1 MTKLSEVKEFFIDK
15 LINNWSVSKKEATA
29 DAEELI
35 ELSADHTIAELMAE
49 FRKRRYLLDELDLRA
64 IAWEALCLLRLRKIA
79 DDPAQ
84 FLKEKRETFLASP
97 DTCASDQI
105 LYAEELPEDLQFA
118 LLADSELSDTPVLS
132 DDVYYAMCRSFPN
145 LETAPWL
152 RLISLIQAEKFDEAL
167 ETIPRLTRFS
177 DEDGVYQKFAII
189 YSRVGQIE
197 QLRTICRQAARDYA
211 AHRTIRR
218 WENAVHMLN
227 LLINAKSFSLPDRDV
242 FEMAQKLSSS
252 CPRMKWDENR
262 SAFMHSLIVI
272 ELNNAKVMRDRE
284 VEQTVFSIV
293 QWVDALLEEGCP
305 VNENPF
311 DSLIVDL
318 VIETAKTLPDARFRG
333 PFRELLDHL
342 TKKSVLPKEQY
353 QAIPSGYRSLES
365 YAVHEDPRLSREMRE
380 FSIFIYPLYNEFN
393 VADAAEA
400 LAILDEN
407 PSDERIIRRDYPYL
421 NGILRK
427 ARKSVRAAR
436 KDASRLRFS
445 DDGFPDAPAAVE
457 VFMPW
462 MAEGAAGPAA
472 AQRPGPAKGKKI
484 GRNDPCPCGSG
495 KKYKHCCGR

>member
-15 LINNWSVSKKEATA
+15 LINNWTVSKKDATA
-29 DAEELI
+29 DVEELF
-35 ELSADHTIAELMAE
+35 ELAADHTIAELMAE
-49 FRKRRYLLDELDLRA
+49 FRKCRYLLDELDLRA

-79 DDPAQ
+79 DDPAL
-84 FLKEKRETFLASP
+84 FLKEKREAFLASP

-145 LETAPWL
+145 LETAPWM
-152 RLISLIQAEKFDEAL
+152 RLISLIHTEKFDEAL

-177 DEDGVYQKFAII
+177 GEDGVYQKFAHV
-189 YSRVGQIE
+189 YSKTGQME
-197 QLRTICRQAARDYA
+197 PLRSICHQSMHDYA
-211 AHRTIRR
+211 SHKTILR
-218 WENAVHMLN
+218 WKFAVIVLN
-227 LLINAKSFSLPDRDV
+227 YLTLAKGFSFPDRDA

-252 CPRMKWDENR
+252 CPRMKWDKSR
-262 SAFMHSLIVI
+262 SEFMHSLIII

-293 QWVDALLEEGCP
+293 QWVDTMLEEGCP

-311 DSLIVDL
+311 DSYIVDL
-318 VIETAKTLPDARFRG
+318 VIETAKKLPDARFRG
-333 PFRELLDHL
+333 PFREMLDHFA
-342 TKKSVLPKEQY
+342 KKSVLPKEQY

-380 FSIFIYPLYNEFN
+380 FSIFIYPLYKEFN
-393 VADAAEA
+393 IADAAEA
-400 LAILDEN
+400 LAILEEN

-421 NGILRK
+421 NEILRK

-445 DDGFPDAPAAVE
+445 DDGFPGAPATVE